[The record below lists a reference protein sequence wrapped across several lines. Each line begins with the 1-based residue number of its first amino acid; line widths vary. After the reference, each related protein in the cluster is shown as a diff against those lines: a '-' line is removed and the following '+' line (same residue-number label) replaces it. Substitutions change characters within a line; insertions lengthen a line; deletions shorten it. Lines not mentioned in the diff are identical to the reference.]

1 MRLTIL
7 GGGGFRV
14 PLVYRAL
21 LTEAHRDAAG
31 RCTELVLHDTDAA
44 RAGVVASVLAAQA
57 REERHPVPVRVEADL
72 DDALRGADFVFSA
85 IRVGGTE
92 GRVRDE
98 RVPLAEGVLGQETVG
113 AGGVLYALRT
123 VPVAM
128 RIAERVRAV
137 APGAWVI
144 NFTNPAGI
152 VTEAMARVLGDR
164 VVGIC
169 DSPVG
174 LVRRA
179 ARAAGADPAAV
190 RYDYL
195 GLNHL
200 GWLRSLTAAG
210 RDLLPGL
217 LADDAALASFEEG
230 RLFGGPWLRALGS
243 LPNEYLHYYYF
254 RRETL
259 AAVREAPETRGAF
272 LDRQQR
278 AFFAAAGREP
288 ERALELWERTRLERE
303 ETYMAE
309 SREASGGWER
319 DTCDLDGGGY
329 DRVALALMHALAGDT
344 RAELILNV
352 RGGGRVTGL
361 PDDAV
366 VETVCAA
373 DADGV
378 RPRWDAVTA
387 PGEAELGLMLQLK
400 AVERATI
407 EAADTGSRRA
417 ALRALGLHPLVDS
430 PAVAARILAAQGNC
444 GAG

>member
-21 LTEAHRDAAG
+21 LAEARRDTAG
-31 RCTELVLHDTDAA
+31 RCTELVLHDTDPE

-57 REERHPVPVRVEADL
+57 REARRPVPVRVEADL

-85 IRVGGTE
+85 IRVGGTA

-98 RVPLAEGVLGQETVG
+98 RLPLAEGVLGQETVG

-137 APGAWVI
+137 APEAWVV

-164 VVGIC
+164 VIGIC

-179 ARAAGADPAAV
+179 ARAAGADP
-190 RYDYL
+190 L
-195 GLNHL
+195 G
-200 GWLRSLTAAG
+200 G

-217 LADDAALASFEEG
+217 LADDAALAGFEEG
-230 RLFGGPWLRALGS
+230 RLFGGEWLRALGS

-259 AAVREAPETRGAF
+259 AVVRDSAETRGAF

-303 ETYMAE
+303 ETYLAE

-319 DTCDLDGGGY
+319 DTCDLEGGGY
-329 DRVALALMHALAGDT
+329 DRVALDLMHAIAGDT

-352 RGGGRVTGL
+352 RGGGLVPAL

-366 VETVCAA
+366 LETVCEAG
-373 DADGV
+373 ADGV
-378 RPRWDAVTA
+378 RPRGTPSA
-387 PGEAELGLMLQLK
+387 PEGAELGLMLQVK
-400 AVERATI
+400 AVEQATI
-407 EAADTGSRRA
+407 EAADSGSRRA

-430 PAVAARILAAQGNC
+430 PAVAARILATAWPPSTG
-444 GAG
+444 